1 MAERAIPGKLLFQS
15 VSKLLKGDAPAS
27 LTHLGLDE
35 SSMSGYTV
43 ATVKFGTE
51 TITRE
56 AVSPALETDTQTD
69 DTVKQTKSAWKPGN
83 GKTVYG
89 AGMFTAVTGDL
100 LQVFHEWA
108 ASIAFET
115 DDTVTETIKIQSKQG
130 A

>member
-1 MAERAIPGKLLFQS
+1 MAERAIPTKLLFQS

-35 SSMSGYTV
+35 SNMSGYTV

-51 TITRE
+51 TVTRE
-56 AVSPALETDTQTD
+56 AVSPTLETDTQTD
-69 DTVKQTKSAWKPGN
+69 DIVAMSKASWKPGN

-89 AGMFTAVTGDL
+89 SGMFTAITGDL

-108 ASIAFET
+108 AAIAFET
-115 DDTVTETIKIQSKQG
+115 DDTVTETMKIQSKQG